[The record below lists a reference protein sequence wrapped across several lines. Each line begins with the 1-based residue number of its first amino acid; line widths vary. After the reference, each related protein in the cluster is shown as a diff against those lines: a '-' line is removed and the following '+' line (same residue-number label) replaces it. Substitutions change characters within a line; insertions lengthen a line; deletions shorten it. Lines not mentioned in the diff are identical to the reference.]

1 MFVLFY
7 YIFCVYYG
15 FMPLTWNMFCCY
27 FPLEAFL
34 LPFIFF
40 FSCLFLHSSYTLLF
54 KGEYRKRKYEFKKLK
69 LEECR
74 LLFLKSKCFFPY
86 LREQQQQTAAA
97 TSTKVTAKT
106 FLPNENFPPLS
117 ERKHLLMVQDNLQR
131 CCVLPDPERWPREVE
146 GCRRPHQQPTS
157 LLLGVGLTPP
167 PSPSLYPP
175 SSAIVVLGCWWP
187 GLYTLWIGQHWEMR
201 GW

>member
-15 FMPLTWNMFCCY
+15 FMPLIWNIFCCY

-34 LPFIFF
+34 PNF
-40 FSCLFLHSSYTLLF
+40 FSWLFTNSSYPLLF
-54 KGEYRKRKYEFKKLK
+54 KVKYRQRKYEFKKLK

-74 LLFLKSKCFFPY
+74 VLFLKSKCFSPY
-86 LREQQQQTAAA
+86 LWEQQQTAAKKKKK
-97 TSTKVTAKT
+97 KVTTKA

-146 GCRRPHQQPTS
+146 GCRHPHQQPTS
-157 LLLGVGLTPP
+157 LLLGAGLTPP
-167 PSPSLYPP
+167 PSPSLHQP
-175 SSAIVVLGCWWP
+175 SSAIVVLGCWWL